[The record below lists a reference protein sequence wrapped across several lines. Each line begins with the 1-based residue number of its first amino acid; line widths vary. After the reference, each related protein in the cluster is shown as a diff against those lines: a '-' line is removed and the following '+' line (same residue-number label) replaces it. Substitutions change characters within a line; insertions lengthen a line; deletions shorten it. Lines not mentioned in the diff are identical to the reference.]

1 MMNIDECITAGDSS
15 DGHRLADV
23 FRTVGELAGDLTL
36 LHAPLMPGGVPERR
50 RAVTCGETTLHLDD
64 GLLGG
69 DRMFHQV

>member
-1 MMNIDECITAGDSS
+1 MTNIDECITAGASL

-23 FRTVGELAGDLTL
+23 FHTVGELAGDLTP

-50 RAVTCGETTLHLDD
+50 PAVTCSETTLHLDD